1 MISTEP
7 LTIEPSPQ
15 SAQEFEN
22 YLPIHTKIL
31 FKHHETS
38 QKVTIKLVNN
48 LETTVSNVRE
58 FREAEA
64 LDNKTQEESEE
75 ELPDLVFKVKLENP
89 EPMGVKISKK
99 NVCLVTIVHSEEE
112 ERDAASQRKLI
123 TFYLE
128 QQDPSWG

>member
-1 MISTEP
+1 M
-7 LTIEPSPQ
+7 L
-15 SAQEFEN
+15 
-22 YLPIHTKIL
+22 
-31 FKHHETS
+31 KHHETS

-58 FREAEA
+58 FREA
-64 LDNKTQEESEE
+64 DNIDSKTQEEESDEE
-75 ELPDLVFKVKLENP
+75 PPNLIFKVKLDNP

-112 ERDAASQRKLI
+112 ERDAASQRRLI

-128 QQDPSWG
+128 M